1 MSSSST
7 VMTPTSSKY
16 PSAFWERLWL
26 MSGIGFI
33 AFFVI
38 AYLIYGFQPQVGAQ
52 PDAVISFYDGN
63 RVRILIAVAL
73 AGPTVLNLMWFVAAL
88 RTTLA
93 NAGQDGWVRRPQ
105 PPVQWSE
112 AFSY

>member
-16 PSAFWERLWL
+16 SSAFWERLWL

-38 AYLIYGFQPQVGAQ
+38 AYIIYGFQPQVGAQ

-63 RVRILIAVAL
+63 RIRILIAVRMFTHA
-73 AGPTVLNLMWFVAAL
+73 TLNYDFA
-88 RTTLA
+88 
-93 NAGQDGWVRRPQ
+93 
-105 PPVQWSE
+105 
-112 AFSY
+112 